1 MDILNHS
8 TVKASMT
15 FLKGLYN
22 LLKRSFQPS
31 QRFIRIPRAL
41 GANSGH
47 KGLCSLLNQGF
58 YAHPE
63 HWGVNKHTRITG
75 ASNTHT
81 RITGASDKHTRITR
95 ASTSTPGSPGLQRAL
110 KISTPASSTETPKGR
125 IRPNNLLKGSRLNQ
139 T

>member
-1 MDILNHS
+1 MDILNHP

-22 LLKRSFQPS
+22 LLKRFLQPS
-31 QRFIRIPRAL
+31 QRFLRIPRAL

-47 KGLCSLLNQGF
+47 KGLCNLLNQGF

-63 HWGVNKHTRITG
+63 HWGVNKHTRITR

-81 RITGASDKHTRITR
+81 RITGASKAHPDHRRFNKHTRITG
-95 ASTSTPGSPGLQRAL
+95 ASTSTPGSPGLH
-110 KISTPASSTETPKGR
+110 ISTPGSPGLQNKHTRITGAS
-125 IRPNNLLKGSRLNQ
+125 I
-139 T
+139 